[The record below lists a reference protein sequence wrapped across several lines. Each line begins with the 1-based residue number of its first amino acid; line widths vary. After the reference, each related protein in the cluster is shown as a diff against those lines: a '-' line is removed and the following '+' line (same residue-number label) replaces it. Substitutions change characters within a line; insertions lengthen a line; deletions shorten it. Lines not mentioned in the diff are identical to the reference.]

1 MKTTALSVAA
11 IALLALTTNTS
22 LGAQEKNNYIFV
34 HHATPGNVF
43 WQAVKAGMDDACN
56 MVDADCHMIFLQTQ
70 DGNLQ
75 EVLANL
81 EAAVA
86 QQPDGIIT
94 SIMNPDSFDEPI
106 QRAVDQDIPVISVN
120 VDDIEGA
127 DGNARLA
134 FVGQNLEHAGYELG
148 KAATQF
154 FPAEG
159 PVHVLLGISD
169 PGQTWAEQRV
179 SGLERFFADYA
190 AANPDRQITWDAI
203 DSGIDYSVTGS
214 RIAAYL
220 QANPN
225 TTAYLGAGFWY
236 AGAVQALKDLGYE
249 KGEVL
254 LGGFDLV
261 PKVLEE
267 MESGWIQVTVDQQPY
282 LQGFLPI
289 MQLHLMKTLKL
300 GKWDVNT
307 GNSMIYREDA
317 GELLGLSNRGF
328 R

>member
-1 MKTTALSVAA
+1 MNRKAVTLVGA
-11 IALLALTTNTS
+11 ALLALSYGTGS
-22 LGAQEKNNYIFV
+22 QAQDRSNFIFV
-34 HHATPGNVF
+34 QHATPGNVF
-43 WQAVKAGMDDACN
+43 WQAVKAGMEDACG
-56 MVDADCHMIFLQTQ
+56 MVDADCQMIFLQTQ

-81 EAAVA
+81 EAAIV

-94 SIMNPDSFDEPI
+94 SIMNPDVFDRAI
-106 QRAVDQDIPVISVN
+106 QSAIDQGIPVIGSN

-127 DGNARLA
+127 DGNARLS
-134 FVGQNLEHAGYELG
+134 FIGQNLEHAGYELG
-148 KAATQF
+148 KAATEF
-154 FPAEG
+154 MPEEG
-159 PVHVLLGISD
+159 PLHVLLGISD

-179 SGLERFFADYA
+179 SGLKRFFSDFA
-190 AANPDRQITWDAI
+190 AANPDRKITWDAI
-203 DSGIDYSVTGS
+203 DSGVDYSVTGS

-220 QANPN
+220 QTNLN
-225 TTAYLGAGFWY
+225 TNAYLGAGFWY
-236 AGAVQALKDLGYE
+236 VGAVSALKDLGYK
-249 KGEVL
+249 KGEVV

-261 PKVLEE
+261 PRVLEE
-267 MESGWIQVTVDQQPY
+267 LEAGWVQVTVDQQPY

-307 GNSMIYREDA
+307 GNSMIYQADA
-317 GELLGLSNRGF
+317 MELMTLSNRGF